1 MISLFRTTR
10 LYPVFLLIVLAAL
23 MWIFSKSAS
32 YTLVPANG
40 MPLYD
45 LIMNLLSFLPS
56 WFRPILGFTLITSQ
70 AIHFNMVLNKHEV
83 LYKQTWIP
91 ALMYLLLAGL
101 VPPFLGVHPLLFVNS
116 LLIPVIDRLFS
127 LYKNNSPM
135 PLAFDG
141 AFLLSI
147 AALFYL
153 PAAALLLFYFTGL
166 LILRPFSWR
175 EWMVTL
181 IGMTLPF
188 FFALLYYFV
197 NDDLYGFCQ
206 RVFVSGIKKEIDLE
220 HFFNARYSPS
230 IIVVGMLF
238 LLSLLRV
245 QANYFKNVNKTRLI
259 QQLMILMIPVCLLSV
274 LVAPDESLFR
284 FNSLPI
290 PLALYI
296 SYFFISGRKRWTG
309 EVLFLLLLLGWVYN
323 YYLAGD

>member
-10 LYPVFLLIVLAAL
+10 LYPVFMLIILAAL

-45 LIMNLLSFLPS
+45 LAMNLLSLLPS
-56 WFRPILGFTLITSQ
+56 WFRAIIGFTLMTTQ
-70 AIHFNMVLNKHEV
+70 AIHFNLVLNKHEV

-91 ALMYLLLAGL
+91 ALMYFLLAGL
-101 VPPFLGVHPLLFVNS
+101 VPPFLGIHPLLFVNS
-116 LLIPVIDRLFS
+116 ILIPVIDRLFS

-147 AALFYL
+147 ASLFYL

-188 FFALLYYFV
+188 LFALLYYFLY
-197 NDDLYGFCQ
+197 DDLKGFYQ
-206 RVFVSGIKKEIDLE
+206 QVFVSGFKKELDLK
-220 HFFNARYSPS
+220 HFFNARYAPS
-230 IIVVGMLF
+230 IIVVGVLF

-284 FNSLPI
+284 FNSLAI

-296 SYFFISGRKRWTG
+296 SYFFISARKRWTT
-309 EVLFLLLLLGWVYN
+309 ELLFVLLLMGWVYN
-323 YYLAGD
+323 YYFAGN